1 MWKPF
6 TGRKRG
12 KVSLPKRG
20 TSLVQA
26 ARFLGVDQSTLYL
39 ALQKG
44 QIATSRTNGRTV
56 ISQGALMDY
65 KVRTRP
71 VL

>member
-1 MWKPF
+1 MFRPF
-6 TGRKRG
+6 ANRKRRNG
-12 KVSLPKRG
+12 SIPKQG
-20 TSLVQA
+20 TSFVQA
-26 ARFLGVDQSTLYL
+26 ARFLGVDQSTLYM

-44 QIATSRTNGRTV
+44 QIPTSRRNGRTV

-71 VL
+71 IL

>member
-1 MWKPF
+1 MLKH
-6 TGRKRG
+6 
-12 KVSLPKRG
+12 SLVRRINETIKQG

-26 ARFLGVDQSTLYL
+26 AKFLGLDQSILYV

-44 QIATSRTNGRTV
+44 QIPYTTKDGRTV

-65 KVRTRP
+65 QVRTRP
-71 VL
+71 LL

>member
-1 MWKPF
+1 ML
-6 TGRKRG
+6 RQ
-12 KVSLPKRG
+12 G

-26 ARFLGVDQSTLYL
+26 ARFLGVDQSTLYM

-44 QIATSRTNGRTV
+44 QIPTSRRNGRTV

-65 KVRTRP
+65 QARNRP
-71 VL
+71 YTNS

>member
-1 MWKPF
+1 M
-6 TGRKRG
+6 
-12 KVSLPKRG
+12 
-20 TSLVQA
+20 VQA
-26 ARFLGVDQSTLYL
+26 ARFLGIDQSTLYM

-44 QIATSRTNGRTV
+44 QIPTSRRNGRTV
-56 ISQGALMDY
+56 ISQGALIDY

>member
-1 MWKPF
+1 MFRPFSNRNRWRGSKP
-6 TGRKRG
+6 KQ
-12 KVSLPKRG
+12 G

-26 ARFLGVDQSTLYL
+26 ARFLGVDQSTLYM

-44 QIATSRTNGRTV
+44 QIPTSRRNGRTF

-65 KVRTRP
+65 RARTRP
-71 VL
+71 LL

>member
-6 TGRKRG
+6 TSQKRRKG
-12 KVSLPKRG
+12 NIPKRG

-26 ARFLGVDQSTLYL
+26 ARFLGIDQSTLYM

-44 QIATSRTNGRTV
+44 QIPTSRRNGRTV

>member
-1 MWKPF
+1 MMRPLSS
-6 TGRKRG
+6 RKRRKG
-12 KVSLPKRG
+12 SRLRQG

-44 QIATSRTNGRTV
+44 KIPTYRRNGRTV

-65 KVRTRP
+65 QARTRP
-71 VL
+71 LL

>member
-6 TGRKRG
+6 TSRKRG
-12 KVSLPKRG
+12 KGNIPKRG

-26 ARFLGVDQSTLYL
+26 ARFLGVDQSTLYM

-44 QIATSRTNGRTV
+44 QIPTSRRNGRTV

-65 KVRTRP
+65 KARTRP

>member
-1 MWKPF
+1 MLKP
-6 TGRKRG
+6 
-12 KVSLPKRG
+12 G

-26 ARFLGVDQSTLYL
+26 ARFLGVDQSTLYM

-44 QIATSRTNGRTV
+44 QIPTSRRNGRTV

-65 KVRTRP
+65 QARTKP
-71 VL
+71 LL

>member
-6 TGRKRG
+6 ISSKTGKG
-12 KVSLPKRG
+12 NIPKRG

-26 ARFLGVDQSTLYL
+26 ARFLGVDQSTLYM

-44 QIATSRTNGRTV
+44 QIPTSRRNGRTV

>member
-1 MWKPF
+1 MFRSF
-6 TGRKRG
+6 TNRKRRNG
-12 KVSLPKRG
+12 SISKQG
-20 TSLVQA
+20 TSFVQA
-26 ARFLGVDQSTLYL
+26 ARFLGVDQSTLYM

-44 QIATSRTNGRTV
+44 QIPTSRRNGRTV

-71 VL
+71 IL

>member
-1 MWKPF
+1 MFRPF
-6 TGRKRG
+6 TNRKRRNR
-12 KVSLPKRG
+12 SIPRQG
-20 TSLVQA
+20 TSFVQA
-26 ARFLGVDQSTLYL
+26 ARFLGVDQSTLYM

-44 QIATSRTNGRTV
+44 QIPTSRRNGRTV

-71 VL
+71 IL

>member
-6 TGRKRG
+6 TGTKRG
-12 KVSLPKRG
+12 KGNILKQG

-26 ARFLGVDQSTLYL
+26 ARFLGVDQSTLYM

-44 QIATSRTNGRTV
+44 QIPTSRRNGRTV

>member
-1 MWKPF
+1 MFRPF
-6 TGRKRG
+6 TSRNKWKG
-12 KVSLPKRG
+12 SIPKQG

-26 ARFLGVDQSTLYL
+26 ARFLGIDQSTLYM

-44 QIATSRTNGRTV
+44 QIPTSRRNGRTV